1 MSMATPATSKPVS
14 ASSEL
19 SDRILRSLDGKIE
32 PIKVTPGY
40 RLAICVVAALMVL
53 LPIIYLA
60 LIGLVCYSVY
70 WHMAN
75 NIGMLGAEVKVKR
88 AIGGLVLYLAPA
100 IIGATLVAF
109 MLKPLFARRRDSS
122 NKPKTIRRQDEPL
135 LFEFIDRLCDAVGS
149 PRPKSIL
156 LDDNVNAAAALTSG
170 AWNPFRHDLMLVIGL
185 PLVAGMTLK
194 QFAGILAHEFGHFS
208 QGAGM
213 RLGGII
219 NSVNRWFAFVVYQ
232 RDEWD
237 AHLERWSKQLDIRAG
252 WVVYATR
259 GGIWLTRKILQALM
273 NVGHAMSCRLS
284 REMEFDADRH
294 EARLSGS
301 GTFVST
307 CHRLPVLMGARN
319 WAISDLSESY
329 REGRLVDD
337 FFGLISYRAE
347 QIPDEARQELLSE
360 QMNRKTGS
368 FDTHP
373 CDADRIASAE
383 REQAAGLLQI
393 DVPATVLFQDFSA
406 TCRAETLK
414 FYQWQLDEDV
424 PAKSLVSLD
433 VLMARQQAE
442 LEEHKAR
449 ERVLSGIYHY
459 YWTLP
464 FPDSLE
470 PATQST
476 DEVVAFIKSLRER
489 IPAWRDAH
497 LEEIKKLA
505 CNIALLQEANL
516 ADALLD
522 AGFKITRTTFS
533 CPLTN
538 ATQITGVRNQSTA
551 AKDGAYAS
559 LAPILQDLADRIVWP
574 LQLLGIPSVAAL
586 VPNGEQLWE
595 ESRYLIGHD
604 ARLSNHRQDL
614 LGIYDARELVR
625 DLYKQ
630 LNGNEENGKLIQN
643 LLQAMSSSVSRLAAI
658 KEELRG
664 IEYPFDHIDEEISV
678 SNYLITKLPAVDEPV
693 AIDGVLSYAGDEG
706 LKISLRIIGRLC
718 VIVETVETA
727 LGLPLG
733 EMPPEDESV

>member
-1 MSMATPATSKPVS
+1 MSTATPATLKPVS
-14 ASSEL
+14 VSSEM
-19 SDRILRSLDGKIE
+19 SDRILRSLDDHIE
-32 PIKVTPGY
+32 PIQVTLGY

-53 LPIIYLA
+53 LPLIYIS
-60 LIGLVCYSVY
+60 LIGLVCYGVY
-70 WHMAN
+70 WHLGN
-75 NIGMLGAEVKVKR
+75 NTGMLGANVKGKG
-88 AIGGLVLYLAPA
+88 AIMVLLAYLAPA
-100 IIGATLVAF
+100 VIGVTLVAF

-122 NKPKTIRRQDEPL
+122 NKPITIDRYQEPL

-170 AWNPFRHDLMLVIGL
+170 AWNPFKHDLMLVIGL

-232 RDEWD
+232 RDDWD
-237 AHLERWSKQLDIRAG
+237 VQLEQLSKQLDLRVG
-252 WVVYATR
+252 WIIYAAR
-259 GGIWLTRKILQALM
+259 GCVWLTRKILEGLM
-273 NVGHAMSCRLS
+273 TAGHAMSCRLS

-301 GTFVST
+301 DTFAST
-307 CHRLPVLMGARN
+307 CHRLPVLLGARR

-337 FFGLISYRAE
+337 FFGLITYRAE
-347 QIPDEARQELLSE
+347 QIPEDAKKELLDE
-360 QMNRKTGS
+360 QMNRKTGW

-383 REQAAGLLQI
+383 REEAVGLLKV
-393 DVPATVLFQDFSA
+393 DAPASVLFQDFAA
-406 TCRAETLK
+406 TCRTETLK
-414 FYQWQLDEDV
+414 FYRWQLEEDV

-442 LEEHKAR
+442 AEEHKAR
-449 ERVLSGIYHY
+449 ERVLAGIYHW

-464 FPDSLE
+464 LPDSLE
-470 PATQST
+470 PTTQST
-476 DEVVAFIKSLRER
+476 EEVIAAIKSLRER
-489 IPAWRDAH
+489 IPESRAAH
-497 LEEIKKLA
+497 QEEIKKLA
-505 CNIALLQEANL
+505 YHTALIQEANL
-516 ADALLD
+516 AEALLD
-522 AGFKITRTTFS
+522 AGFKIKANTFS
-533 CPLTN
+533 VPLTN
-538 ATQITGVRNQSTA
+538 TSQIEDVRRQSTA
-551 AKDGAYAS
+551 NKEEAYAS
-559 LAPILQDLADRIVWP
+559 LAPILQDLANRIVLP
-574 LQLLGIPSVAAL
+574 LQLLGVPSVAAL
-586 VPNGEQLWE
+586 VPNGNDLWE
-595 ESRYLIGHD
+595 ESRYLINHD
-604 ARLSNHRQDL
+604 ARLSRHRQDL

-630 LNGNEENGKLIQN
+630 IRGNEDNGKLIQN
-643 LLQAMSSSVSRLAAI
+643 LLNAMSNGVSRLAEVKERLQEI
-658 KEELRG
+658 K
-664 IEYPFDHIDEEISV
+664 YPFDHVDEEITV
-678 SNYLITKLPAVDEPV
+678 SNYLIAKLPAKDEPAAV
-693 AIDGVLSYAGDEG
+693 DGMLSYAGDEG

-718 VIVETVETA
+718 VIAETVETA

-733 EMPPEDESV
+733 DMPPQEE